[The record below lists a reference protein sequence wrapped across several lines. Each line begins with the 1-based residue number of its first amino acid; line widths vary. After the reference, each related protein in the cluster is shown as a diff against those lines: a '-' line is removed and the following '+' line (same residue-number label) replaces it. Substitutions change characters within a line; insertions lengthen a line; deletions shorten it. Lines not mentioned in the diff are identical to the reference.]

1 MRATG
6 RLLAL
11 LLGVG
16 LVGAAAPAA
25 YAASAPKPI
34 TLSEEAPAGTTQV
47 WADLEGADPADVELV
62 LTSGTAAPQTAT
74 WAPTVSGAGFR
85 AAAVPGKL
93 TATVTAT
100 DAALATKPVLALTFA
115 DEAGA
120 VLDATRIEL
129 KRESDGSGT
138 DGSGTDGSGT
148 DGSGTDGSGT
158 DGSGT
163 DDAGTG
169 GAKPGSSGGKGSG
182 PLATTGDSTLFS
194 IGILAALLLL
204 GGGAAFAIRT
214 AQTRRA
220 LAADTTDTKEPRA

>member
-25 YAASAPKPI
+25 YAAPAPKPI
-34 TLSEEAPAGTTQV
+34 TLSEDAPAGTTQV
-47 WADLEGADPADVELV
+47 WADLEGADPADVAL
-62 LTSGTAAPQTAT
+62 LLASGTAAPQTAT

-85 AAAVPGKL
+85 TAAAPGKL

-115 DEAGA
+115 DDAGA

-129 KRESDGSGT
+129 KKQADGSGT

-158 DGSGT
+158 
-163 DDAGTG
+163 G
-169 GAKPGSSGGKGSG
+169 GAKPGTSGGKDSG
-182 PLATTGDSTLFS
+182 PLATTGDRTLFS

-220 LAADTTDTKEPRA
+220 LAADTTDTEEPRA

>member
-25 YAASAPKPI
+25 YAAPAPKPI
-34 TLSEEAPAGTTQV
+34 SLSEDAPAGTTQV

-85 AAAVPGKL
+85 TAATPGKL
-93 TATVTAT
+93 TATVAAT
-100 DAALATKPVLALTFA
+100 DAAFAAKPVLALTFA

-129 KRESDGSGT
+129 KKQT

-182 PLATTGDSTLFS
+182 PLATTGDRTLFS

-220 LAADTTDTKEPRA
+220 LAADTTDTEEPRA